1 MIRKIG
7 LHIRFLKKV
16 NVFQF
21 FYLNYFCKSVIRMD
35 NSKIIPYKHVVVD
48 IAPTAKIY
56 LCGGDIEIGCDLL
69 RGSKEETRV
78 RLREQAIWSSLG
90 GCRVSYGSIVEI
102 LKGAILDCKYFT
114 MNSNSTIIVAEK
126 ITLGQDVMIGRN
138 VVIYD
143 SDFHALLNEQGEVT
157 NRSKKVLVGNHVWI
171 SANVMILKGSSIG
184 ENSVIGANCVVK
196 GTVLKDTI
204 NQMDCEILS
213 CVKHGTWSRENPDLL
228 L

>member
-1 MIRKIG
+1 MQKIIEYII
-7 LHIRFLKKV
+7 LLKKI
-16 NVFQF
+16 NVIAF
-21 FYLNYFCKSVIRMD
+21 FYLNYFCPNVIRTD
-35 NSKIIPYKHVVVD
+35 NSKIIPYKNTVVD
-48 IAPTAKIY
+48 LAPQARIY
-56 LCGGDIEIGCDLL
+56 ISNGDVEIGCDLMKK
-69 RGSKEETRV
+69 SKVETRV
-78 RLREQAIWSSLG
+78 RLRNNAIWSSVG
-90 GCRVSYGSIVEI
+90 GCKVSYGSTIEL
-102 LKGAILDCKYFT
+102 LKGAVFENGYFT
-114 MNSNSTIIVAEK
+114 MNCFSTLVSAKK
-126 ITLGQDVMIGRN
+126 IEFGHDVMISRN

-213 CVKHGTWSRENPDLL
+213 CVKHGTWSRENPELL